1 MAENVADNIVE
12 LTPEKEIVE
21 QFKPQSFW
29 SIAFRQIIRNKL
41 AILGFIV
48 LGFLV
53 LSAIFAEQIAPYDPY
68 KTDYTN
74 FKQPP
79 SAEHFIGTD
88 ELGRDGFSR
97 LIYGTRIS
105 LMIGVIVVVISMSI
119 GVPLG
124 AIAGYF
130 GGIFDMIIM
139 RIVDVLMAFPFIV
152 LAIAM
157 VAVIGPSLINMMLV
171 LGAVTWIWYTRLVRS
186 MVLSLR
192 ESDYILAAEALGA
205 SNFTIIFRHILPNVI
220 PVVVVQA
227 SFSVAEAILVAAALS
242 YLGLGAQPP
251 TAEWGAMLSN
261 AKELMRILPVMSIAP
276 GVAIMIT
283 VLAINFIGDAL
294 RDALDPTLRQ

>member
-1 MAENVADNIVE
+1 MAENIIE
-12 LTPEKEIVE
+12 LTPEKEIIE
-21 QFKPQSFW
+21 KIKPQSFY
-29 SIAFRQIIRNKL
+29 SIAFQQIIKNKM
-41 AILGFIV
+41 AILGFAV
-48 LGFLV
+48 LFFLV
-53 LSAIFAEQIAPYDPY
+53 LTAVFAEQIAPYHPY
-68 KTDYTN
+68 KTNYSN
-74 FKQPP
+74 VKQPP
-79 SAEHFIGTD
+79 SIQHLIGTD

-97 LIYGTRIS
+97 LIYGSRIS
-105 LMIGVIVVVISMSI
+105 LMIGVIVVAISMSI

-124 AIAGYF
+124 AIAGYY
-130 GGIFDMIIM
+130 GGILDMIIM
-139 RIVDVLMAFPFIV
+139 RIVDILMAFPFIV

-157 VAVIGPSLINMMLV
+157 VAVIGPSLPNMMLV

-192 ESDYILAAEALGA
+192 ETDYILAAQALGA
-205 SNFTIIFRHILPNVI
+205 SNVTVIFRHVLPNVI
-220 PVVVVQA
+220 PVVIVQA
-227 SFSVAEAILVAAALS
+227 SFSVAEAILAAAAFS

>member
-1 MAENVADNIVE
+1 MAENIIE
-12 LTPEKEIVE
+12 LTSDEELSKTV
-21 QFKPQSFW
+21 KPKSFY
-29 SIAFRQIIRNKL
+29 SLAFRQIIRNRL
-41 AILGFIV
+41 AILGFVV
-48 LGFLV
+48 LCLLV
-53 LSAIFAEQIAPYDPY
+53 FSAIFADLITPYDPY
-68 KTDYTN
+68 ETN
-74 FKQPP
+74 YSNYKQPP

-88 ELGRDGFSR
+88 ELGRDVFSR

-105 LMIGVIVVVISMSI
+105 LMIGVIVAVISMSI

-124 AIAGYF
+124 AIAGYY
-130 GGIFDMIIM
+130 GGIWDLIIM
-139 RIVDVLMAFPFIV
+139 RVVDVLMAFPFIV

-192 ESDYILAAEALGA
+192 ETDYILAAQALGA
-205 SNFTIIFRHILPNVI
+205 SNATIIFRHILPNVI

-227 SFSVAEAILVAAALS
+227 SFSVAEAILSAAALS

-251 TAEWGAMLSN
+251 TAEWGSMLSS
-261 AKELMRILPVMSIAP
+261 AKELLRILPVMSIAP

-283 VLAINFIGDAL
+283 VLSINFIGDAL